1 MQGDGWEHCHLS
13 QSIQDTPQSLW
24 LPSWDKAPLSSLD
37 FSHDLRSELPPPTL
51 HMAVRGIFY
60 NRNPLTSL
68 PCLKH
73 EPQTLCPWPPWP
85 QRFWPLLVSPTCL
98 SLPVTLQSSGLLL
111 GPDQLDP
118 SSPHPGLLSS
128 RLWSL
133 SSLCPFRGLLWPPTL
148 NWSLLALDHI
158 PVLFFPKHIWLLES
172 IHLIYA
178 YVIYVY
184 FIIHL
189 FYKEVKLAEGR
200 RCICL
205 CLTPKHPWNRV
216 PFRIDTQYIIC
227 RLYE

>member
-1 MQGDGWEHCHLS
+1 MLQSMES
-13 QSIQDTPQSLW
+13 QSQTRHSNNKVMYRCCFSKGLSNSSQSGPRKVLILSLE
-24 LPSWDKAPLSSLD
+24 LPSHITTRINLLGWA
-37 FSHDLRSELPPPTL
+37 
-51 HMAVRGIFY
+51 AVRSY
-60 NRNPLTSL
+60 
-68 PCLKH
+68 
-73 EPQTLCPWPPWP
+73 PQAHQDSLCPWPPWP